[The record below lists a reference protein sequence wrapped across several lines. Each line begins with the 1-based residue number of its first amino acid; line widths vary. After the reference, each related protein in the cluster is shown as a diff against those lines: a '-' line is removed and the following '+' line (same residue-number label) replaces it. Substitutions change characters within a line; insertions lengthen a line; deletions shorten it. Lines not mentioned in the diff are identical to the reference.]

1 MGYPWL
7 SSWSKPDDPAPP
19 ARCWRRFIALDRCA
33 EEPSR
38 RLVSLQD
45 SQGRL
50 DAVGATW
57 WLVRRRLAELDVDV
71 DATVR
76 LYHA

>member
-1 MGYPWL
+1 MPR
-7 SSWSKPDDPAPP
+7 SPP
-19 ARCWRRFIALDRCA
+19 T
-33 EEPSR
+33 SR
-38 RLVSLQD
+38 VLQD
-45 SQGRL
+45 GQGRL

-57 WLVRRRLAELDVDV
+57 WLLRRRLAELDVDV